1 MCNAFAT
8 PRVDRN
14 MPIYPNEIIC
24 WGLKVTDLERQE
36 RQGEILALAKM
47 MQYAG
52 GVASELNASQAVF
65 LIKAAQ
71 AALLSLLETEF
82 PMLSGEHL
90 NELVG
95 DAHGHC

>member
-1 MCNAFAT
+1 
-8 PRVDRN
+8 
-14 MPIYPNEIIC
+14 MPIYPNDIIC
-24 WGLKVTDLERQE
+24 WGFKVADFEGQE

-52 GVASELNASQAVF
+52 GIASELDASQAVF

-71 AALLSLLETEF
+71 AALLSILETEF

-90 NELVG
+90 NGLVS